1 MNLGKEFNPYPKEKQ
16 LRKVPK
22 KKKKEVYKGRVI
34 PKKKERTKISKTNY
48 LRMIE
53 EFGDSCLICNR
64 KPIEAHHLVF
74 RSQFGSGNWRNLAP
88 LCKEHHMKAHKD
100 YNFAEYLRQERAERF
115 GPHFWKDKY
124 TLFKEGLIPN
134 TTTEAFE
141 KFLEEEEKERAKLR
155 LDGMA
160 KENHS

>member
-1 MNLGKEFNPYPKEKQ
+1 MFEYNPYPKEKQ

-53 EFGDSCLICNR
+53 EFGDSCLICKR
-64 KPIEAHHLVF
+64 KPIDAHHLVF

-115 GPHFWKDKY
+115 GSHFWKDKY
-124 TLFKEGLIPN
+124 TLFKEGLIP
-134 TTTEAFE
+134 TPTDEMFE
-141 KFLEEEEKERAKLR
+141 RFMQEQEKKVSEKNER
-155 LDGMA
+155 
-160 KENHS
+160 